1 MPDVP
6 RKPPAPAET
15 STGQPEVVDAGT
27 APSLADM
34 ARLAAQLGMSVREF
48 RDAYCDLDA
57 ERKWAR
63 YGDLD

>member
-1 MPDVP
+1 MGDAIQ
-6 RKPPAPAET
+6 RKPPAKAPHAEP
-15 STGQPEVVDAGT
+15 SE
-27 APSLADM
+27 PSLSDL

-48 RDAYCDLDA
+48 RDAYCDLDM

>member
-1 MPDVP
+1 MSDQREREPLD
-6 RKPPAPAET
+6 
-15 STGQPEVVDAGT
+15 GQP
-27 APSLADM
+27 SIADL
-34 ARLAAQLGMSVREF
+34 ARLAAQLGMTVREF